1 MSNQYGQS
9 HENQYGQFHGNYVN
23 AIYESHV
30 HETEFKH
37 LEKRIKML
45 ESIVM
50 QLMKDKSTK
59 DLSEIFNITE
69 KEVRDTKAI
78 VSGM

>member
-1 MSNQYGQS
+1 MSY
-9 HENQYGQFHGNYVN
+9 ENKENNYPTN
-23 AIYESHV
+23 EKHLK
-30 HETEFKH
+30 EREFKD
-37 LEKRIKML
+37 LKNKVKIL

-50 QLMKDKSTK
+50 QIMKDKSTK
-59 DLSEIFNITE
+59 DLSEIFNMTE

>member
-1 MSNQYGQS
+1 MSNQYGQF
-9 HENQYGQFHGNYVN
+9 HENYVN
-23 AIYESHV
+23 GIYEDHV
-30 HETEFKH
+30 HAPEFKR
-37 LEKRIKML
+37 LEKKIRML

-50 QLMKDKSTK
+50 QLMRDKSTK
-59 DLSEIFNITE
+59 DLSEIFNMTE

>member
-1 MSNQYGQS
+1 MSNQYGQF
-9 HENQYGQFHGNYVN
+9 HENYVN
-23 AIYESHV
+23 GIYENHV
-30 HETEFKH
+30 QESEFKR
-37 LEKRIKML
+37 LEKKINML

-50 QLMKDKSTK
+50 QLMRDKSTK
-59 DLSEIFNITE
+59 DLSEIFNMTE

>member
-1 MSNQYGQS
+1 MSY
-9 HENQYGQFHGNYVN
+9 ENKENNYPTN
-23 AIYESHV
+23 EKHLK
-30 HETEFKH
+30 EREFKD
-37 LEKRIKML
+37 LKNKVKIL